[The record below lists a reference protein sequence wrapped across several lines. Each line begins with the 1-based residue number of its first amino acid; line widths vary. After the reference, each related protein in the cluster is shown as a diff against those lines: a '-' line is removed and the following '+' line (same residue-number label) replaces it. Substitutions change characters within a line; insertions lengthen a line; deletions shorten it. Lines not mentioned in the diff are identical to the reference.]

1 MFDISFSELMIIG
14 AVALVVIGPERLPR
28 VARTAGHFLGRFQ
41 RYVAQVKAD
50 INREMELVEL
60 RKLQTSVEDAARDI
74 EQTVKSEMH
83 SAEEQLR
90 SAETELRKAE
100 EEIRSAA
107 AIPAPSVHM
116 GALGH
121 VDPSADNPSA
131 ETGMPSPAQT
141 AVVGADRTGPH
152 SPEVPF
158 STQPEPVE
166 PPPQLELGLDAGTPQ
181 KQG

>member
-14 AVALVVIGPERLPR
+14 AVALIVIGPERLPR

-50 INREMELVEL
+50 IGREMELAEL

-83 SAEEQLR
+83 SAEEELR

-100 EEIRSAA
+100 EDVRRAAEISP
-107 AIPAPSVHM
+107 PAVHM
-116 GALGH
+116 GMMGQ
-121 VDPSADNPSA
+121 SQPSA
-131 ETGMPSPAQT
+131 ETLAAADHAVPSPGPL
-141 AVVGADRTGPH
+141 GATPSD
-152 SPEVPF
+152 SQS
-158 STQPEPVE
+158 STPPDFDEPR
-166 PPPQLELGLDAGTPQ
+166 PQLELGLDSGATH